1 MTVGVGTVRPPDLH
15 ERQMMSKRRILVVD
29 DEADIRRLVA
39 TALDVSGYDV
49 HAAANGEEALRDAAH
64 YLPDLVLLD
73 IMMAGM
79 DGYAVYDRLRAKPID
94 LRSPI
99 VFLTARSQ
107 IDEKLLGFEKG
118 AADYITKPFHIQE
131 LLARVKVHLGELA
144 PPRGDTPNPLTAR
157 ELEVLRL
164 LAGGKTYK
172 QLAYAL
178 DLSQSTVRNHLHNVY
193 HKLAVVDRAQAVIV
207 SRENGWI

>member
-1 MTVGVGTVRPPDLH
+1 
-15 ERQMMSKRRILVVD
+15 MMSKRRILVVD

-39 TALDVSGYDV
+39 TALDASGYDV
-49 HAAANGEEALRDAAH
+49 HLAADGEEALRMAAR

-73 IMMAGM
+73 IMMPGM

-99 VFLTARSQ
+99 VFLTARAQ
-107 IDEKLLGFEKG
+107 IDERLLGFQMG
-118 AADYITKPFHIQE
+118 AADYVTKPFHIKE
-131 LLARVKVHLGELA
+131 LLARVKVHLGEVA
-144 PPRGDTPNPLTAR
+144 PPRGDTPNPLTPR
-157 ELEVLRL
+157 ELEVLGL

-172 QLAYAL
+172 QMACAL

-193 HKLAVVDRAQAVIV
+193 HKLDVVDRAQAVIV

>member
-1 MTVGVGTVRPPDLH
+1 
-15 ERQMMSKRRILVVD
+15 MSKRRILVVD

-39 TALDVSGYDV
+39 TALEASGYDV
-49 HAAANGEEALRDAAH
+49 HLAADGKEALRVAAR

-99 VFLTARSQ
+99 VFLTARTQ
-107 IDEKLLGFEKG
+107 IDERLLGFQKG
-118 AADYITKPFHIQE
+118 AADYVTKPFHIRE

-144 PPRGDTPNPLTAR
+144 PLRGDTPSPLTPR
-157 ELEVLRL
+157 ELEVLGL
-164 LAGGKTYK
+164 LAAGKTYK
-172 QLAYAL
+172 QLAHAL
-178 DLSQSTVRNHLHNVY
+178 ELSQSTVRNHLHNVY
-193 HKLAVVDRAQAVIV
+193 HKLDVVDRAQAVIV